1 MVTDMEVDEN
11 IVEQFLE
18 ESNEHLRTIED
29 SLLKLEDNPSD
40 LEEINKVFRAM
51 HSIKGG
57 GQMFGYADIGT
68 FAHEFETFFE
78 FVRKGTLTLNPESI
92 SLTLNACDLMKKM
105 FSAQVGDEAVD
116 ESAMLIECLRDLYV
130 STEKNAI
137 FAKKSDTV
145 FWVKFIPQIDIFSS
159 GIDVIEILEE
169 CHHIGRCEIELDI
182 GDIPLLDE
190 MDPAM
195 SYFSWTMITTS
206 ADGIEPIQCIFLFID
221 EAKATLKIEPITP
234 DTVPADE
241 TVKRLFA
248 RYQQQGSQPESV
260 ALPSS
265 PIQASSSP
273 SLPVKKLSTEATSPP
288 ASPDEIANVKV
299 PFQKLDKLVNLVGEL
314 ITVKDQLSQYSQTH
328 SDVELMLISGKVENL
343 SWELR

>member
-1 MVTDMEVDEN
+1 MIVTDIEVDEN

-130 STEKNAI
+130 SQRNAI
-137 FAKKSDTV
+137 FAKKVIQFSL
-145 FWVKFIPQIDIFSS
+145 FIPQIDIFSS

-169 CHHIGRCEIELDI
+169 CHHIGRCERIW
-182 GDIPLLDE
+182 DIPLLD
-190 MDPAM
+190 DGPAM
-195 SYFSWTMITTS
+195 SYFSWTMTPS
-206 ADGIEPIQCIFLFID
+206 ADDCRF
-221 EAKATLKIEPITP
+221 
-234 DTVPADE
+234 
-241 TVKRLFA
+241 
-248 RYQQQGSQPESV
+248 SV
-260 ALPSS
+260 FSCS
-265 PIQASSSP
+265 RR
-273 SLPVKKLSTEATSPP
+273 
-288 ASPDEIANVKV
+288 
-299 PFQKLDKLVNLVGEL
+299 GE
-314 ITVKDQLSQYSQTH
+314 
-328 SDVELMLISGKVENL
+328 
-343 SWELR
+343 RP